1 MYKRFRKKK
10 IILPLLVFLSGMS
23 ILGLTTYH
31 MIKEQQK
38 HDRTLANLNAMIY
51 AERMKSDIEEGIRAT
66 DTLKQILISEEGR
79 ISKFEQ
85 VAKNMMTDYIQSIQI
100 APKGVVTEIYPMIKG
115 NENGKIDL
123 INDKD
128 RGKISRY
135 ARDNQM
141 IVMQGPFKLK
151 QGGYGIAV
159 RNPVYL
165 KNKKGYRSF
174 WGFTIVIIRV
184 PDIFSDTIKA
194 LTDFGYQY

>member
-38 HDRTLANLNAMIY
+38 HDRTLADLNAMIY
-51 AERMKSDIEEGIRAT
+51 AERMKADIEEGIRAT

-79 ISKFEQ
+79 INKFEQ

-100 APKGVVTEIYPMIKG
+100 APKGVVTEIYPIKG
-115 NENGKIDL
+115 NELGKIDL

-128 RGKISRY
+128 RGQISRY
-135 ARDNQM
+135 AIDNQM
-141 IVMQGPFKLK
+141 IVMQGPFKMK
-151 QGGYGIAV
+151 QDGCGIAV

-165 KNKKGYRSF
+165 KNKKGHRSF

-184 PDIFSDTIKA
+184 PDIFSDTINA
-194 LTDFGYQY
+194 LMDFGYQY

>member
-38 HDRTLANLNAMIY
+38 HDRTLADLNAMIY
-51 AERMKSDIEEGIRAT
+51 AERMKADIEEGIRAT

-79 ISKFEQ
+79 INKFEQ

-100 APKGVVTEIYPMIKG
+100 APKGVVTEIYPIKG
-115 NENGKIDL
+115 NELGKIDL

-128 RGKISRY
+128 RGQISRY
-135 ARDNQM
+135 AIDNQM
-141 IVMQGPFKLK
+141 IVMQGPFKMITVKHGVFHLQNEK
-151 QGGYGIAV
+151 
-159 RNPVYL
+159 
-165 KNKKGYRSF
+165 S
-174 WGFTIVIIRV
+174 
-184 PDIFSDTIKA
+184 S
-194 LTDFGYQY
+194 

>member
-38 HDRTLANLNAMIY
+38 HDRTLADLNAMIY
-51 AERMKSDIEEGIRAT
+51 AERMKADIEEGIRAT

-79 ISKFEQ
+79 INKFEQ

-100 APKGVVTEIYPMIKG
+100 APKGVVTEIYPIKG
-115 NENGKIDL
+115 NELGKIDL

-128 RGKISRY
+128 RGQISRY
-135 ARDNQM
+135 AIDNQM
-141 IVMQGPFKLK
+141 IVM
-151 QGGYGIAV
+151 
-159 RNPVYL
+159 
-165 KNKKGYRSF
+165 
-174 WGFTIVIIRV
+174 
-184 PDIFSDTIKA
+184 
-194 LTDFGYQY
+194 